1 MIIRQERSSDIAEI
15 YKVVKQAFAFAEHK
29 DGNEQELVN
38 ALRKS
43 SSYIPVLSLVAQIDD
58 KIAGHVM
65 FTKGRVNGC
74 DVLILAPL
82 SVLPEFQRRGIG
94 SALIQT
100 GHEIAKKQ
108 GYICSIVLGS
118 EFYYPKFGYEPASK
132 YGIFAPFNVPDE
144 NLMVKFLAEPSS
156 QICGTIEYP
165 KEFFEV

>member
-1 MIIRQERSSDIAEI
+1 MIIRQECSSDIAEI
-15 YKVVKQAFAFAEHK
+15 YNVVKQAFASAEHK

-38 ALRKS
+38 VLRES
-43 SSYIPVLSLVAQIDD
+43 SAYIPGLSLVAHINNR
-58 KIAGHVM
+58 IAGHIM
-65 FTKGRVNGC
+65 FIKGKVSGC

-82 SVLPEFQRRGIG
+82 SVLPEFQGQGVG
-94 SALIQT
+94 SALIQA

-118 EFYYPKFGYEPASK
+118 ETYYPKFGYEPASK
-132 YGIFAPFNVPDE
+132 YGIYAPFKVPDE